1 MSVRSKRYVE
11 LKEEVLPGSALAV
24 DEAVKAVKEAATA
37 NFVETIECHAKLNI
51 DPTQANQ
58 QIRKSIVLPAGTGQD
73 TKVIVFATGEKQREA
88 EEAGAD
94 VAGEDE
100 LVEKVEDGWLDF
112 DAAVATPD
120 MMSEVGR
127 LGPVLGPRGLMPNN
141 KAGTVTFDVAETVKK
156 IKQGQVE
163 LRNDSQGIIHA
174 PVGTDEMS
182 ESELAD
188 NLRAVLEFIIDE
200 KPPGISRGQYI
211 DSITLASSM
220 SPGIEID
227 PAAAWEQ
234 A

>member
-1 MSVRSKRYVE
+1 MTVRSKRYVD
-11 LKEEVLPGSALAV
+11 LKEQMSADRLGV
-24 DEAVKAVKEAATA
+24 EAGIEAVKEAATA
-37 NFVETIECHAKLNI
+37 NFVETIECHVKLNI
-51 DPTQANQ
+51 DPTQADQ
-58 QIRKSIVLPAGTGQD
+58 QIRRSIVLPAGTGQE
-73 TKVIVFATGEKQREA
+73 TKVIIFASGEKQKEA
-88 EEAGAD
+88 EDAGAD
-94 VAGEDE
+94 VVGDE
-100 LVEKVEDGWLDF
+100 ELIEKVADGWLDF

-120 MMSEVGR
+120 MMGEVGQ

-141 KAGTVTFDVAETVKK
+141 KAGTVTFDVADAVEK

-174 PVGTDEMS
+174 PVGTDEMDDS
-182 ESELAD
+182 ALAD
-188 NLRAVLEFIIDE
+188 NLKAVLKFVIEE

-227 PAAAWEQ
+227 PAAAWEL